1 MRVEVDRAACRGA
14 RACVRRAPAT
24 FRLDAERKA
33 MATAPSDDDEA
44 VILQAV
50 QACPNFA
57 LAAWRGDERVA

>member
-1 MRVEVDRAACRGA
+1 
-14 RACVRRAPAT
+14 
-24 FRLDAERKA
+24 